1 MNYKLIGQRNLRKYT
16 EDGQSPTYAASIE
29 AQNIVNALC
38 DIEWSKTSEKDA
50 IMTYHTEDVVDEVD
64 GKKINGLDMNVLI
77 RDKFD
82 AALFCADHTGGQHRA
97 YANAAVYHYEF
108 PDGTLP
114 KLTKL
119 TASVTSDPYNSMGA
133 RISVLT
139 NSTGVIPTNCDEC
152 RTGDA
157 HADGVAPRTVAA
169 NGNWFPTMADCVFSA
184 TPGDGEYALPSG
196 GLQLQKHL
204 FVFVLMESYS
214 TVRGNWLEGC
224 SFIKN
229 LIEIETD
236 AAVPGW
242 LDGSTHDTVDGGTFQ
257 IVEMLNDPDKGLN
270 TGYRVIGTMKKCE
283 CVYYEGVQVVALYG
297 EQNDDDFGLLPG
309 LKLVSRNSRSGFAIG
324 SVLKAVGSVPDVSV
338 VGRLHSFFAHC
349 YSAGNKI
356 AMAWIDDGHIFN
368 TVTGFEKTDDG
379 YDMTNAKI
387 NSYCSLTFEVAMADI
402 QIVWGAD
409 SKPKY
414 HATVVDTSG
423 IVHEFIL
430 SEDSAGSLSLTT
442 HVVIPNAPIISI
454 TSVSSGICVVG
465 EFTSL
470 NYDNTDYAID
480 RFALLGTGSAP
491 EPIFKD
497 SKSTVYPSPVLDT
510 YTNFRIGPFV
520 VSGSLVEHKTMILGD
535 FRKVNNVTM
544 NGAAF
549 LVYREEA
556 KYYVLP
562 LDLKRFVVPPAMYD
576 SVGSTAARYEYL
588 FSGLAIMN

>member
-1 MNYKLIGQRNLRKYT
+1 
-16 EDGQSPTYAASIE
+16 
-29 AQNIVNALC
+29 
-38 DIEWSKTSEKDA
+38 
-50 IMTYHTEDVVDEVD
+50 
-64 GKKINGLDMNVLI
+64 
-77 RDKFD
+77 
-82 AALFCADHTGGQHRA
+82 
-97 YANAAVYHYEF
+97 
-108 PDGTLP
+108 
-114 KLTKL
+114 
-119 TASVTSDPYNSMGA
+119 MGA
-133 RISVLT
+133 RISILT

-169 NGNWFPTMADCVFSA
+169 NGNWFPTMTDCVFSA

-283 CVYYEGVQVVALYG
+283 CVYYEGAEVVALYG

-309 LKLVSRNSRSGFAIG
+309 LKLVSRNIRSGFAIG

-338 VGRLHSFFAHC
+338 MGRLHSFFAHC
-349 YSAGNKI
+349 HNNGNKV

-368 TVTGFEKTDDG
+368 IVTGFEKTDDG
-379 YDMTNAKI
+379 YDMTNAEI

-414 HATVVDTSG
+414 YATVVDTSG

-454 TSVSSGICVVG
+454 TPCPGGTCVVG

-510 YTNFRIGPFV
+510 YTNFRIGPFE

-562 LDLKRFVVPPAMYD
+562 LNLKRFVVPPAMYD